1 MKWSET
7 ILMFIVTGIITVV
20 GNTVGYK
27 HPLGVAMAGYLFLIA
42 ITLLG
47 MALARYLPFKMP
59 MVFWISVLAVL
70 STSPI
75 SPFAK
80 TILEYTNKMEFLAL
94 ATPILAYAGLAV
106 GKDLDIFKKMSWR
119 IIVVALLVYT
129 GTFVCATIIAQF
141 MLRVE
146 GLI

>member
-27 HPLGVAMAGYLFLIA
+27 HPLGVAMVGYLFLIG

>member
-27 HPLGVAMAGYLFLIA
+27 HPLGAAMAGYLFLIG

-59 MVFWISVLAVL
+59 MVFWISILAVL